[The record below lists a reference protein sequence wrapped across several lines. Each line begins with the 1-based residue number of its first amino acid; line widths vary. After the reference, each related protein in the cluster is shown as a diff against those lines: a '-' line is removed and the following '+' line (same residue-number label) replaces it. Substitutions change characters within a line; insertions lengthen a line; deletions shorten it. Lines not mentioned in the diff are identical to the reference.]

1 MWNDVVE
8 IVAHRSIV
16 LPSMGIARN
25 ECAMTNGRK
34 KNTRPINMSRFING
48 TAAAAVRGKNNPKR
62 LRHFYFTNLFLHTTT
77 TTVTGHRRVCVC
89 RIYYFERLIYSK

>member
-16 LPSMGIARN
+16 LPSTRIARN
-25 ECAMTNGRK
+25 ECVMTNGRK

-48 TAAAAVRGKNNPKR
+48 TAAAVRGKNNPKR

-77 TTVTGHRRVCVC
+77 TATVHRRVCVC
-89 RIYYFERLIYSK
+89 HIYYVERLIYSK